1 MIEGNPFM
9 NDRKITVIAQCDPS
23 GVSAIRPYI
32 DALDI
37 PNGYE
42 AELIE
47 VRPDGNVA
55 DTYQRAMEASDAKY
69 KIYLAPG
76 SILLR
81 LNFFEEMLRV
91 FENPMIGAMGLVG
104 TKQISTSGELGASP
118 MLKGRLLYSDDTA
131 FHGAAV
137 EGATEEVMAVS
148 GDLIATQYDIPWRSD
163 LFHSNCF
170 YAEAQCIEFRRRG
183 YRSVVPHQ
191 DEAWLLSGTKE
202 ISYDDVS
209 QEVFL
214 DTYST
219 DIYPLVSIVIPTFER
234 PHYFR
239 LALESV
245 LAQTYRNLDI
255 FITDN
260 SHNTE
265 TAEMMRRDFSDDPRI
280 HYEHHP
286 SYGAPE
292 NWTRAHNYDNKDAAY
307 VNWLMDDDL
316 FMPDKIAVMMDCF
329 FANPDLSLVTSYR
342 ECIDADGNKL
352 PDISATSPIAQE
364 ITKFSGETIGANILV
379 YLTNFV
385 GEPTTA
391 LLKKKFMLDGHD
403 LGFSGKEGKY
413 LISDFPTW
421 LRLLSQGNMVYFP
434 QPLSKFRI
442 HDGNEQRSLTSRIR
456 GTICWAMVIREAIER
471 DIYLHD
477 SDTRRKAIAGW
488 LRMASK
494 FLRIATMIPDLCWED
509 MEFQDLLCVFSGMS
523 EALRKD
529 CRIDFDI
536 DTTVTLHMDEG

>member
-1 MIEGNPFM
+1 M
-9 NDRKITVIAQCDPS
+9 NDRKIAVIAQCDPS

-76 SILLR
+76 CILLR

-104 TKQISTSGELGASP
+104 TKQLSTTGVLAASP
-118 MLKGRLLYSDDTA
+118 FIKGRLLYTDDRS
-131 FHGAAV
+131 FRGEEI

-148 GDLIATQYDIPWRSD
+148 GDLIATQYDIPWRRD

-183 YRSVVPHQ
+183 YRSVVPQQ

-214 DTYST
+214 DTYSK

-265 TAEMMRRDFSDDPRI
+265 TAEMMHRDFSDDPRI
-280 HYEHHP
+280 HYEHQP
-286 SYGAPE
+286 SYGLYE
-292 NWTRAHNYDNKDAAY
+292 NWACARAYDNKDAAY

-352 PDISATSPIAQE
+352 PDTPATSPIAQE

-379 YLTNFV
+379 YLANFV

-434 QPLSKFRI
+434 QPLSKFRV

-456 GTICWAMVIREAIER
+456 GVICWALSIREAIER

-488 LRMASK
+488 LRMASE
-494 FLRIATMIPDLCWED
+494 FLRIATMIPDFCWED

-536 DTTVTLHMDEG
+536 DTTVTLHMDDDEQ

>member
-1 MIEGNPFM
+1 M
-9 NDRKITVIAQCDPS
+9 NDRKIAVIAQCDPS

-55 DTYQRAMEASDAKY
+55 ETYQHAMEASDAKY

-104 TKQISTSGELGASP
+104 TKQISTTGLLAASP
-118 MLKGRLLYSDDTA
+118 FIKGRLLYTDDRS
-131 FHGAAV
+131 FRGEDI

-239 LALESV
+239 FALESV

-352 PDISATSPIAQE
+352 PDIPATSPIAQE

-403 LGFSGKEGKY
+403 LGFSGREGKY

-434 QPLSKFRI
+434 QPLSKFRV

-456 GTICWAMVIREAIER
+456 GVICWALSIREAIER

-488 LRMASK
+488 LRMASE
-494 FLRIATMIPDLCWED
+494 FLRIATMIPDFCWED

-536 DTTVTLHMDEG
+536 DTTVTLHMDDDEQ